1 MGFTDLVSSGR
12 GPGVIGTLIA
22 VFVLVA
28 FGALYTLVF
37 DPNNLEN
44 HKKIEAVVRDLG
56 LEIDG
61 KKTQIESY
69 KKEVK
74 LVAERKA
81 QESELRELTARVEA
95 TAKRIEEA
103 EAEQAAAEEAAKAAE
118 KEWEDYKEEYRTATW
133 AKAKGREL
141 GTLTLSDG
149 TVYENT
155 TIRKVDHAGMD
166 VMCSSGPKNIK
177 FELLPTD
184 LQDELQF
191 DTVKRDDFVA
201 GQDAAEANHIE
212 SVQYAQTKD
221 RRDEKIN
228 ARTDAK
234 KKKGDAEDAWK
245 QAKRDVERYRNAIA
259 QKKIDISA
267 EKKKNISKA
276 PQMELELRK
285 LQAQADQNS
294 RSIGDMDRARRDAD
308 VLIRTLDREIETLN
322 DELARMQKEHAD
334 KKAAEAAA
342 AAGGGAAQ

>member
-61 KKTQIESY
+61 KKTQLESY
-69 KKEVK
+69 KEQTK
-74 LVAERKA
+74 LVAQRKA
-81 QESELRELTARVEA
+81 GESELRELTARVEA

-103 EAEQAAAEEAAKAAE
+103 RAEQAGAAEAAKAAE

-141 GTLTLSDG
+141 GTLKLSDG
-149 TVYENT
+149 TVFENT

-191 DTVKRDDFVA
+191 DVVKRDQFVDD
-201 GQDAAEANHIE
+201 QNAAVDHHIE
-212 SVQYAQTKD
+212 SVQYAQTRE
-221 RRDEKIN
+221 RRDGKIL
-228 ARTDAK
+228 ARTEAK
-234 KKKGDAEDAWK
+234 TQKAKAEDAWK
-245 QAKRDVERYRNAIA
+245 QAKDDVERYRTAIA
-259 QKKIDISA
+259 RKKADISA
-267 EKKKNISKA
+267 EKKKSISKA
-276 PQMELELRK
+276 PQMEVELRK

-294 RSIGDMDRARRDAD
+294 HSIGDLDRARRDAEG
-308 VLIRTLDREIETLN
+308 LIRTLDREIEALN
-322 DELARMQKEHAD
+322 DELARMQKEYAD

-342 AAGGGAAQ
+342 AGGGATQ

>member
-12 GPGVIGTLIA
+12 GPGIIGTLIA

-74 LVAERKA
+74 LVAQRKEEER
-81 QESELRELTARVEA
+81 ELSELTIKVEA

-103 EAEQAAAEEAAKAAE
+103 KAEHAGAAEAIKAVE
-118 KEWEDYKEEYRTATW
+118 KEWEDYKEQYRSATW

-141 GTLTLSDG
+141 GTLKLSDG
-149 TVYENT
+149 TVFENT
-155 TIRKVDHAGMD
+155 TIRKIDHAGMD

-177 FELLPTD
+177 FELLPMD
-184 LQDELQF
+184 LQDEFQF

-201 GQDAAEANHIE
+201 SENAAEAVHIE

-221 RRDEKIN
+221 RRDGKIL
-228 ARTDAK
+228 ARAEAK
-234 KKKGDAEDAWK
+234 KKKADADQAWK
-245 QAKRDVERYRNAIA
+245 QAKDDVERYRMAIA
-259 QKKIDISA
+259 RKKTDISA
-267 EKKKNISKA
+267 EKKKNLSKA
-276 PQMELELRK
+276 PQMEVELRK

-294 RSIGDMDRARRDAD
+294 RSIGELDRTRRDAE
-308 VLIRTLDREIETLN
+308 VLIRTLDREVETLN
-322 DELARMQKEHAD
+322 DELIRMQKEYAD

-342 AAGGGAAQ
+342 AGAGAVE

>member
-28 FGALYTLVF
+28 FGSLYTLVF

-44 HKKIEAVVRDLG
+44 HKKIEAVVRDLA

-69 KKEVK
+69 KKETK

-81 QESELRELTARVEA
+81 QESELRELTAKVEA

-103 EAEQAAAEEAAKAAE
+103 TAEQAGAGEAVKVAKN
-118 KEWEDYKEEYRTATW
+118 EWEDYKENYRSSTW
-133 AKAKGREL
+133 AKAKGRDL
-141 GTLTLSDG
+141 GTLKLSDG
-149 TVYENT
+149 TVFENT
-155 TIRKVDHAGMD
+155 TIRKIDHAGMD
-166 VMCSSGPKNIK
+166 IMCSSGPKNIK

-184 LQDELQF
+184 LQDEFQF

-201 GQDAAEANHIE
+201 GQNAAEANHVE
-212 SVQYAQTKD
+212 SVQYAQTRE
-221 RRDEKIN
+221 RRDGKIL
-228 ARTDAK
+228 ARAEAK
-234 KKKGDAEDAWK
+234 KKKEDSDTAWK
-245 QAKRDVERYRNAIA
+245 QAKADVERFRNLIA
-259 QKKIDISA
+259 RKKSDISA
-267 EKKKNISKA
+267 EKRKNLSKA
-276 PQMELELRK
+276 PQMEIELRR

-294 RSIGDMDRARRDAD
+294 RSIGDLDRARRDAD
-308 VLIRTLDREIETLN
+308 ALTRTLEREIETLN
-322 DELARMQKEHAD
+322 DELARMQKEYAD

-342 AAGGGAAQ
+342 AGGGAAQ